1 MGRCCDCHGFNFG
14 NAKKLS
20 SVSIPRN
27 RIFRANLFCSLAT
40 RVADSD
46 KIAFGILAEDSYL
59 ILAPESGSYD
69 AGADTFQVL
78 ELPLPIEV

>member
-1 MGRCCDCHGFNFG
+1 MGRCCDRHGFNFG

-27 RIFRANLFCSLAT
+27 RIFRANLFCSLAI